1 MIESNKQLEAPK
13 MSLPVMVERAKIQEI
28 LLSRHESLSDAFHLL
43 SLAVA
48 FGSLFFLID
57 LEGLVPSEKAKCVP
71 ALWFAWSSA
80 YLSCVAGSIHLW
92 LEMMFPLRM
101 HGLAEGM
108 PEPSETWPASRILN
122 RIERRQAA
130 YDWHGVLCFLHTF
143 LLIGVFVSAAI
154 YRFSNL

>member
-1 MIESNKQLEAPK
+1 VIKSNKQLESTK
-13 MSLPVMVERAKIQEI
+13 DSLPVMVERAKIQEI
-28 LLSRHESLSDAFHLL
+28 LLSRHKSLSDAFHLL

-57 LEGLVPSEKAKCVP
+57 LEELVLPEKAKCVP
-71 ALWFAWSSA
+71 ALWFAWSFA

-92 LEMMFPLRM
+92 LDMMFSLRM

-108 PEPSETWPASRILN
+108 PETSEKWPENRIVDH
-122 RIERRQAA
+122 IERRQAT
-130 YDWHGVLCFLHTF
+130 YGWHGVPCFLHTI

>member
-1 MIESNKQLEAPK
+1 MIESNKHLEDPEGP
-13 MSLPVMVERAKIQEI
+13 LPVMVDRAKIQAR
-28 LLSRHESLSDAFHLL
+28 LLSRHKSLSDSFHLL

-57 LEGLVPSEKAKCVP
+57 LEGLVPPENAKCSL

-108 PEPSETWPASRILN
+108 PEPNETWPKNRILDH
-122 RIERRQAA
+122 IERRQAA
-130 YDWHGVLCFLHTF
+130 YGWHGILCFLHTI
-143 LLIGVFVSAAI
+143 LLISFFVSAAI